1 MKRLTAAI
9 ILGLSSLLFAVNP
22 AVAQND
28 ATVTARDVVDRE
40 SLKAFVLEAREYLD
54 SFETLSGYRDA
65 LESFQGRRGVE
76 AGLRLPL
83 CRNHGWCRSLSRGR
97 SGRLKLSRWLL
108 PSASLN
114 RGCTGRQHPSA
125 RPVA

>member
-9 ILGLSSLLFAVNP
+9 ILGLASLFFAMNP

-65 LESFQGRRGVE
+65 LESFR
-76 AGLRLPL
+76 A
-83 CRNHGWCRSLSRGR
+83 
-97 SGRLKLSRWLL
+97 
-108 PSASLN
+108 PSTSMSEP
-114 RGCTGRQHPSA
+114 RMGS
-125 RPVA
+125 

>member
-9 ILGLSSLLFAVNP
+9 ILGLASLFFAVNP

-28 ATVTARDVVDRE
+28 ATVTARDVVDRK

-65 LESFQGRRGVE
+65 LESFR
-76 AGLRLPL
+76 AGGEWKPLRLML
-83 CRNHGWCRSLSRGR
+83 CTKPWSL
-97 SGRLKLSRWLL
+97 
-108 PSASLN
+108 
-114 RGCTGRQHPSA
+114 TH
-125 RPVA
+125 